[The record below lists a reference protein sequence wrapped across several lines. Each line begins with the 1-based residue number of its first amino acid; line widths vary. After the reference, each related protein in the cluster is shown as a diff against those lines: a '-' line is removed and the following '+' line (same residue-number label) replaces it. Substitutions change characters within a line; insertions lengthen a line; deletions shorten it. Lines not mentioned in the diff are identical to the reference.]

1 MLLKNCFIFLL
12 VILFSLQLIY
22 HVPENLSSQKRK
34 KIQIFVRGNTLS
46 FKKKAL
52 AIRAENKLFFSV
64 FFSNSFRCFTYF
76 LSPHFLLCDR
86 VETSPLLS
94 ESFERCVFTVIF
106 LDVILPQEFFVMIQ
120 RHVFYCIGDIVLDV
134 PTIQSQSDVH
144 PEQAV

>member
-52 AIRAENKLFFSV
+52 AMRLENKPFFLFFQQLFQMFHV
-64 FFSNSFRCFTYF
+64 FFVTA
-76 LSPHFLLCDR
+76 
-86 VETSPLLS
+86 
-94 ESFERCVFTVIF
+94 
-106 LDVILPQEFFVMIQ
+106 FFAL
-120 RHVFYCIGDIVLDV
+120 RSG
-134 PTIQSQSDVH
+134 
-144 PEQAV
+144 